1 MLWPDELKWLKINS
15 IYWKNNKYTDER
27 KHTMYI
33 VHELYKKT
41 GQICQECDVL
51 A

>member
-1 MLWPDELKWLKINS
+1 MYMLWPEELKWLKINS

-33 VHELYKKT
+33 VHELYK
-41 GQICQECDVL
+41 INSRI
-51 A
+51 